1 MLNEERDEF
10 LGIQDTLKALADPI
24 RREILNLLK
33 NGRLSAGEICEHFSV
48 TGISDVSWYE
58 LTRQLEYKAKWNG
71 RKYIKINTFYASSQL
86 CSACGYQNTETKNL
100 SVREWICPVCGTN
113 HDRDIN
119 AAKNILEEG
128 LREIA

>member
-71 RKYIKINTFYASSQL
+71 RKYVKIDTFYASSQL
-86 CSACGYQNTETKNL
+86 CSVCGYQNIETKNL
-100 SVREWICPVCGTN
+100 SVREWTCPVCGTN

-128 LREIA
+128 LRQIA